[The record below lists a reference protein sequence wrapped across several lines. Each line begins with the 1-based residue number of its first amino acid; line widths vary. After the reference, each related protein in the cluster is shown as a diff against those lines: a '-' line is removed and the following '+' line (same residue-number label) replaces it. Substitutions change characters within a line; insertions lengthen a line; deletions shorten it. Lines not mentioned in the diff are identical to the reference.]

1 MAITKIGRN
10 AVESINSPAVHAV
23 SSSNQSLSATTFTT
37 VTLADEDLDT
47 ESDFSSNTFT
57 PPEAGTYL
65 ILGSIGLECD
75 NAGDL
80 TMGYIRL
87 TKTSSHTPL
96 PGSTHG
102 IASPHTDN
110 ATFTVLGLSTSWV
123 GTLATSDI
131 IRMQAYA
138 NWGDGSTNV
147 QTTYSAMSVIKL
159 AT

>member
-1 MAITKIGRN
+1 MAITKIGRGG
-10 AVESINSPAVHAV
+10 VESINSPATHAI
-23 SSSNQSLSATTFTT
+23 SNSNQSLSSSTFTT

-80 TMGYIRL
+80 TTGYIRL

-110 ATFTVLGLSTSWV
+110 KTFTVLGLSTSWV
-123 GTLATSDI
+123 GTLGTSDI
-131 IRMQAYA
+131 KRMQAYA
-138 NWGDGSTNV
+138 NWGDPGTTD
-147 QTTYSAMSVIKL
+147 QTTYSAISVS
-159 AT
+159 